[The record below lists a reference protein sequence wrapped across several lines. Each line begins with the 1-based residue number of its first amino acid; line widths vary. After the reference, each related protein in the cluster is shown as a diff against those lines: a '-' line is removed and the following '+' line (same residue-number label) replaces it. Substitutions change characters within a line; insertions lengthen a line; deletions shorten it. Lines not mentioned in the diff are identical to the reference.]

1 MREPEHSDGQTISTT
16 DARHG
21 VTGQNVRVV
30 LMVSLLMAATAGIV
44 LVGYFWLRSP
54 WVGS

>member
-1 MREPEHSDGQTISTT
+1 MRETERSDDQTISTD
-16 DARHG
+16 DARQG

-30 LMVSLLMAATAGIV
+30 LMVSPLLAATAGAIV
-44 LVGYFWLRSP
+44 VGYFWMRSP